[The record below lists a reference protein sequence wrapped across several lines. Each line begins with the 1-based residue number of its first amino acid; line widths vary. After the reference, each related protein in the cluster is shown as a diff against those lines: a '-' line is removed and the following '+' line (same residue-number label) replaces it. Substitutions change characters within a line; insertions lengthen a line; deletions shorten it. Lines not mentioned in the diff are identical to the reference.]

1 MERIQRLGIL
11 PSFFHDHVYYWGDWY
26 CNVVF
31 GPERAGRISPLA
43 SAVKRGMRFT
53 MHQDCP
59 VGPPNV
65 MLMLHTAVNRL
76 TRTGKP
82 LGQEYAVDIMDA
94 LKAVTIYAA
103 YQCFDEKIK
112 GSLEVGKYGDMVV
125 LDRDPLT
132 TPKTEL
138 RDIQVMATLKEG
150 QIIYQADDVECVDC
164 ITD

>member
-1 MERIQRLGIL
+1 MADR
-11 PSFFHDHVYYWGDWY
+11 V
-26 CNVVF
+26 
-31 GPERAGRISPLA
+31 
-43 SAVKRGMRFT
+43 
-53 MHQDCP
+53 
-59 VGPPNV
+59 
-65 MLMLHTAVNRL
+65 
-76 TRTGKP
+76 
-82 LGQEYAVDIMDA
+82 
-94 LKAVTIYAA
+94 
-103 YQCFDEKIK
+103 